1 MRSAAAALPLLILLP
16 NSTVMLVR
24 SFSVVARRTSSM
36 AAVTAARPPGF
47 LFASPSSTS
56 SSSSSSSPSPSSS
69 IVDTCRAK
77 IAAALE
83 TDDVAVTGA
92 HDDPNGSHI
101 SIRVTSA
108 LFEGKRPVQR
118 QQLVYKALW
127 EGERAVYRSSRFD
140 RCFCFLLFRFRG
152 FVSLLVS

>member
-1 MRSAAAALPLLILLP
+1 MFFCTRGYVNHA
-16 NSTVMLVR
+16 
-24 SFSVVARRTSSM
+24 VVA
-36 AAVTAARPPGF
+36 AEH
-47 LFASPSSTS
+47 
-56 SSSSSSSPSPSSS
+56 

-77 IAAALE
+77 IAAALG
-83 TDDVAVTGA
+83 TDDVDVTGA

-127 EGERAVYRSSRFD
+127 EGESDV
-140 RCFCFLLFRFRG
+140 
-152 FVSLLVS
+152 